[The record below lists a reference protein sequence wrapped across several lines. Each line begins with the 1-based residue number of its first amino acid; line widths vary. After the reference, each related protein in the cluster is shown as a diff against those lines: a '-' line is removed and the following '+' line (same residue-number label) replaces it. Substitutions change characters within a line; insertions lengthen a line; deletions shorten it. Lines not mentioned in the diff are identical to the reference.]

1 MDGFQR
7 RTRAGAIGMIA
18 SLVVAC
24 GGGEGSREMPAQQ
37 EAAPEAGAI
46 LVTGVGLATPES
58 VIHDRAADVYLVSNI
73 NGAPVDK
80 DDNGFISRLSP
91 HGSVVDLK
99 WIDGAAEGVTLNA
112 PKGMAIQGGVL
123 YVADIDCIR
132 MFDRESGAPAGEVCV
147 DGATFLNDV
156 APAPSG
162 DVLFTDSGLDAA
174 FGPTGADA
182 VYRLHDGEVTTVV
195 AGTDL
200 GAPNGVVM
208 DGGDILVVTFMSG
221 EIFRVAADG
230 THTVV
235 TGPSELQLDGV
246 VPLPD
251 GRLLVSSWGSSC
263 VYAVAAEGSMEC
275 VVEGVEAPADIGY
288 DATRNRVLIPLF
300 NTSELRIEP
309 IG

>member
-1 MDGFQR
+1 MDTYQR
-7 RTRAGAIGMIA
+7 RTRAGAIKVTALLLM
-18 SLVVAC
+18 AC
-24 GGGEGSREMPAQQ
+24 GGGEGSRETPAQ
-37 EAAPEAGAI
+37 EEPAPEADAI

-58 VIHDRAADVYLVSNI
+58 VLHDRTADVYLVSNI

-91 HGSVVDLK
+91 HGDVIELK
-99 WIDGAAEGVTLNA
+99 WIDGAAEDVTLNA

-132 MFDRESGAPAGEVCV
+132 MFDRATGAPTGEVCV

-156 APAPSG
+156 TPAPGG

-182 VYRLHDGEVTTVV
+182 VYRLHEGEVTPV
-195 AGTDL
+195 ATGADL

-208 DGGDILVVTFMSG
+208 AGDDIVVVTFMSG
-221 EIFRVAADG
+221 EILRFGPDG
-230 THTVV
+230 TRAVIE
-235 TGPSELQLDGV
+235 GPSELQLDGV
-246 VPLPD
+246 VSLPD
-251 GRLLVSSWGSSC
+251 GRLLAASWGTSC
-263 VYAVAAEGSMEC
+263 IYAVTGDGSMEC
-275 VVEGVEAPADIGY
+275 IIEGVEAPADIGY
-288 DATRNRVLIPLF
+288 DATRSRVLIPLF
-300 NTSELRIEP
+300 NASELRIEP